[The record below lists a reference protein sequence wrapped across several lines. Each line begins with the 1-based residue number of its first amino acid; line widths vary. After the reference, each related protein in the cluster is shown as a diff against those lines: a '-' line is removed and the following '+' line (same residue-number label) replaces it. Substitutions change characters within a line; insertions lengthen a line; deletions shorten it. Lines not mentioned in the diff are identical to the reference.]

1 MADLEETMAVVARRV
16 AAHYRIS
23 VADAVTN
30 IARALQHAPDLD
42 GVEAIYW
49 FTAGWMAGRG
59 RDANTAFLP
68 SPRDQRRPERKWSP
82 STRSTFSPKT
92 ST

>member
-1 MADLEETMAVVARRV
+1 MADLEEIMAVVARRV

-30 IARALQHAPDLD
+30 ITRALEFAPELN
-42 GVEAIYW
+42 GTEAVYW

-59 RDANTAFLP
+59 RDAKHAFIP
-68 SPRDQRRPERKWSP
+68 APRDMRKPARKW
-82 STRSTFSPKT
+82 
-92 ST
+92 